1 MTVVLGI
8 GTVKGAWFA
17 QSTDRRRWTVTGPV
31 LRGWE
36 VGAFGRAPGGDYLV
50 ATGSTWYG
58 AAIHRSRDRDR
69 WTQVVAGPS
78 HGDPD
83 RPVDRIW
90 TLERSGD
97 HLYAGVAHAGLFRS
111 DDDGEHWSPVG
122 GLNDHETRPAW
133 QPGLGGLA
141 LHHIVIDPQ
150 DASRLWV
157 GISAVGVFET
167 TDAGSS
173 WELRNGGVPVAA
185 ADSDHDIGYCVH
197 ALAADPADASR
208 MWRQDHRGVFRTTD
222 GGRHWERI
230 QNGIP
235 GTGFGFP
242 MRRDP
247 RTGRL
252 FIVPLESDEYRM
264 PPGGDFRVYVS
275 DDDGA
280 SWRPSAAGLPDEPS
294 YVGVLRNAVALDG
307 EDPTGVYV
315 GTTAGDVWASRDTG
329 DEWQR
334 LPGRF
339 PRITSLAAFAT

>member
-17 QSTDRRRWTVTGPV
+17 QSTDRRRWTVSGPV

-58 AAIHRSRDRDR
+58 AAIRRSRDRER

-111 DDDGEHWSPVG
+111 DDDGEHWSPVD

-141 LHHIVIDPQ
+141 LHHIVIDPL
-150 DASRLWV
+150 DASGSGWESRPSV
-157 GISAVGVFET
+157 CSRRRMR
-167 TDAGSS
+167 DRRGSS
-173 WELRNGGVPVAA
+173 ATAVSRWPPPTPTMTSGTASTPWPPTRLTLPGCGARIIEASSARPTAA
-185 ADSDHDIGYCVH
+185 VIG
-197 ALAADPADASR
+197 S
-208 MWRQDHRGVFRTTD
+208 GFRT
-222 GGRHWERI
+222 
-230 QNGIP
+230 
-235 GTGFGFP
+235 GFP
-242 MRRDP
+242 
-247 RTGRL
+247 GRG
-252 FIVPLESDEYRM
+252 S
-264 PPGGDFRVYVS
+264 GFR
-275 DDDGA
+275 
-280 SWRPSAAGLPDEPS
+280 
-294 YVGVLRNAVALDG
+294 
-307 EDPTGVYV
+307 
-315 GTTAGDVWASRDTG
+315 
-329 DEWQR
+329 
-334 LPGRF
+334 
-339 PRITSLAAFAT
+339 